1 MVDWVCT
8 FFGGYL
14 FVVGVDAVGLPL
26 TAAAAHNVLLAAVAF
41 GLLLDAEAAAEGL
54 ACALAEAEGDL
65 RLAAGAAT
73 IKGSL
78 EPGSVSCAVAEAEDD
93 LRLAAGAATLKGTSG
108 AGSVSLTE
116 AAAVLAAA
124 AACTVAAALGPVV
137 PAWAPAAIS
146 AAVAVKLPA
155 QFSV

>member
-1 MVDWVCT
+1 MVDWACT
-8 FFGGYL
+8 FFGGDFL
-14 FVVGVDAVGLPL
+14 VVGVDAVSLPL
-26 TAAAAHNVLLAAVAF
+26 TAAATDNVLLAAVAF
-41 GLLLDAEAAAEGL
+41 GLLLDAEAAAQGL
-54 ACALAEAEGDL
+54 ACAVARAEGDL

-73 IKGSL
+73 LKGS
-78 EPGSVSCAVAEAEDD
+78 
-93 LRLAAGAATLKGTSG
+93 SG
-108 AGSVSLTE
+108 AGSVSLAE

-124 AACTVAAALGPVV
+124 AACTAAAALGPVV